1 MISLRVVSTV
11 VILCCV
17 TSGCFAER
25 VLVLPSFHVEF
36 GEQLEGD
43 VSEVSIEGVVVTADD
58 GIGLLLPWFALDANG
73 EGWRVPAEFEDVA
86 RASRLGYARRQRG
99 DVAGCAELYL
109 SIAPDLVGSRSR
121 LGREV
126 FDGLFE
132 DALLRG
138 DLFDA
143 LVAKLVLGES
153 GGERLDGFDE
163 RYGVHIGLPLVSDV
177 SETGLLGAV
186 AERLSDSDRLMLGRF
201 ERIGDAGFESDPESA
216 RFESS
221 RELSGGMS
229 ILGQELYMRMYIAQ
243 KHPSA
248 EAREE
253 ARGWLQS
260 RADSKAGSWVD
271 IWCRLA
277 IGSSYIRE
285 SKIENDDSLCSIGV
299 IHLLH
304 VVVRFESTHSLLARL
319 AKSLAVEALLESGR
333 VEEASELMGAVR

>member
-1 MISLRVVSTV
+1 MCSRVLLSVLLLSLIS
-11 VILCCV
+11 
-17 TSGCFAER
+17 SGCFAER
-25 VLVLPSFHVEF
+25 VLVLPYFHVEF
-36 GEQLEGD
+36 GAVLEGD

-58 GIGLLLPWFALDANG
+58 GIRVLLPWFAVDASG
-73 EGWRVPAEFEDVA
+73 DGWGVPSEFDELA

-99 DVAGCAELYL
+99 DVSGCAELYL

-126 FDGLFE
+126 FGGLFD

-143 LVAKLVLGES
+143 LVAKLALGES

-186 AERLSDSDRLMLGRF
+186 AERLADSDGLLLGRF

-221 RELSGGMS
+221 REPSGGMS

-260 RADSKAGSWVD
+260 RADSKAGSWID

-285 SKIENDDSLCSIGV
+285 SKIQNDDSLCSIGV

-304 VVVRFESTHSLLARL
+304 VVVRFESTHPLLAGL
-319 AKSLAVEALLESGR
+319 AKSLAVKALLESGR